1 MGDKF
6 GRGGRLLPDEEV
18 VRIIN
23 VMETVALAALERGYD
38 HMMRA
43 LEGENAQA
51 NDTLARRWFA
61 VGASVGGFIN
71 ARSQRAPLQEG
82 GGSWAE
88 MRRSTGAK
96 PGEVGSGPA

>member
-61 VGASVGGFIN
+61 VGTSVGGFIN
-71 ARSQRAPLQEG
+71 ARVNAHRFRKEVARGRDEALNRGE
-82 GGSWAE
+82 
-88 MRRSTGAK
+88 

>member
-38 HMMRA
+38 HM
-43 LEGENAQA
+43 
-51 NDTLARRWFA
+51 
-61 VGASVGGFIN
+61 FID
-71 ARSQRAPLQEG
+71 L
-82 GGSWAE
+82 
-88 MRRSTGAK
+88 
-96 PGEVGSGPA
+96 